1 MPSLPPVESQAPP
14 PGLPDPALAA
24 AWDRLEAPLLRYA
37 TRILRDPTRA
47 RDVVHDAFV
56 RLCEAKEKPDDV
68 AAWLFQVCKN
78 EAIDAMRRERR
89 SAPLEEAELYTV
101 EPDAEQRRAVAE
113 VLRAID
119 ELPPKQRQVLT
130 LRVAD
135 GHDYRRISQLT
146 GMSISHVGVMIHQ
159 ATRSLRVRLAAALV
173 IALLLAGGAWRTW
186 PRPRPPILAK
196 HLELPEISVPLP
208 EPENAP
214 MAGDPPPEQT
224 PAPTHTPAP
233 GPAKPPGRA
242 KPPPPRTR
250 LVPSML

>member
-14 PGLPDPALAA
+14 PGLPDPALAT

-37 TRILRDPTRA
+37 TRMLRDPTRA

-56 RLCEAKEKPDDV
+56 RLCEAKEKPNDL

-78 EAIDAMRRERR
+78 GAIDAMRRERR
-89 SAPLEEAELYTV
+89 SAPLEEAELYAV

-119 ELPPKQRQVLT
+119 ELPPKQREVLT

-146 GMSISHVGVMIHQ
+146 GLSISHVGVMIHQ

-173 IALLLAGGAWRTW
+173 VALLLASGAYRTW
-186 PRPRPPILAK
+186 PRPRPTMAR
-196 HLELPEISVPLP
+196 HFELPQISVPLP
-208 EPENAP
+208 EPENEP

-224 PAPTHTPAP
+224 PAPTRQPAP
-233 GPAKPPGRA
+233 GPAKPPARPKA
-242 KPPPPRTR
+242 PRTR
-250 LVPSML
+250 MAPSML